1 MRGYIVGLVIV
12 AIIAI
17 TILNTYRPDLL
28 EFLDELAAL
37 HPVNGGGKVGMRVSS

>member
-17 TILNTYRPDLL
+17 AILNTYRPDLL
-28 EFLDELAAL
+28 ESWTNWLLFT
-37 HPVNGGGKVGMRVSS
+37 R